1 MSEPT
6 DTFTEPTADRP
17 PTDDEAR
24 AAERS
29 AEQVDVDRV
38 AEHYEDAAERGA
50 HIRGEGEI
58 EGVHP
63 D

>member
-1 MSEPT
+1 MSDE
-6 DTFTEPTADRP
+6 TFTEPTADRP

-29 AEQVDVDRV
+29 AADVDVDEV
-38 AEHYEDAAERGA
+38 AEHYEAATERGA
-50 HIRGEGEI
+50 NVEGEGQI
-58 EGVHP
+58 EGVTP